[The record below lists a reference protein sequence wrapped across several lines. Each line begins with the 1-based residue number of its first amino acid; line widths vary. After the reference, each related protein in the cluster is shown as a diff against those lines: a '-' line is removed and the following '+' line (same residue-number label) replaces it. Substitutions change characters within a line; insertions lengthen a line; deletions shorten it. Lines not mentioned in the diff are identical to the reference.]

1 MKPLKEV
8 VRRLIELRKQGRK
21 MTLLAVCPNSSAVL
35 EAAVQSAALH
45 RSVMLFAATLNQVDR
60 DGGYTGWTPESFV
73 QEMQR
78 RAARINWNGPL
89 YPCLDHG
96 GPWLKDNQAQFPYAK
111 TEAEVKESLFACLH
125 AGYALLHIDTT
136 VDRSLPPGM
145 APAIEVVVDRAVSLI
160 GAVEK
165 ERIEHQLPEIAYEVG
180 SDEVHGGL
188 VEFDRF
194 REFLILLKE
203 RLDRAGLGEVWPAFL
218 VTQVGTDLHTT
229 RFDGEVAKRLFDLVS
244 PYGSLIKGHYTD
256 WVENP
261 EMYPERGMGGANVG
275 PEFTTVEYLALKEL
289 CARESELLAGNPGKA
304 SEFLWHL
311 EHAVLDSGRWKK
323 WLFPEERGLPFEEL
337 SKERREWLTQTG
349 ARYVWSQPVVRQARI
364 RLYENLRGVISDPHA
379 WVVRKIQQAIDR
391 YIEAFHLTDSASLFE

>member
-78 RAARINWNGPL
+78 LAARINWNGPL

-165 ERIEHQLPEIAYEVG
+165 ERIQHQLPEIAYEVG

-261 EMYPERGMGGANVG
+261 EMYPETGMGGANVG

-349 ARYVWSQPVVRQARI
+349 ARYVWSHPAVRQARI
-364 RLYENLRGVISDPHA
+364 RLYENLCGVISDPHA
-379 WVVRKIQQAIDR
+379 WVVGQLQQAIDR

>member
-8 VRRLIELRKQGRK
+8 VRRLIDLRKQGQK

-35 EAAVQSAALH
+35 EAAIQAAASH

-60 DGGYTGWTPESFV
+60 DGGYTGWTPKSFV
-73 QEMQR
+73 EEMKR
-78 RAARINWNGPL
+78 LANRINWNGPL

-96 GPWLKDNQAQFPYAK
+96 GPWLKDNQAQFPYSK

-136 VDRSLPPGM
+136 VDRSLPPDM

-160 GAVEK
+160 EAVEK
-165 ERIEHQLPEIAYEVG
+165 ERKLHRLPEVAYEVG

-194 REFLILLKE
+194 REFLILLKKK
-203 RLDRAGLGEVWPAFL
+203 LDHAGLSEVWPVFL

-229 RFDGEVAKRLFDLVS
+229 RFDVEVAKRLFDLVS

-261 EMYPERGMGGANVG
+261 EMYPETGMGGANVG

-289 CARESELLAGNPGKA
+289 CVRENELLGGSPDKA
-304 SEFLWHL
+304 SNFMGHL
-311 EHAVLDSGRWKK
+311 ENAVVESGRWKK
-323 WLFPEERGLPFEEL
+323 WLFPEEKGVPFEEL

-349 ARYVWSQPVVRQARI
+349 ARYVWSQPAVRQARG
-364 RLYENLRGVISDPHA
+364 RLYENLREVISDPHA
-379 WVVRKIQQAIDR
+379 WVIGQIQQAIDR

>member
-1 MKPLKEV
+1 MMPLKEV
-8 VRRLIELRKQGRK
+8 VRRLIELRKQGKK

-35 EAAVQSAALH
+35 EAAVRAAASH

-78 RAARINWNGPL
+78 LADRINWKGPL

-96 GPWLKDNQAQFPYAK
+96 GPWLKDNQAHLSYAK
-111 TEAEVKESLFACLH
+111 TEEEVKQSLFACLH

-136 VDRSLPPGM
+136 VDRSLPPGV

-160 GAVEK
+160 EAVER
-165 ERIEHQLPEIAYEVG
+165 ERIRHPLPEVAYEVG

-203 RLDRAGLGEVWPAFL
+203 KLGRAGLGGVWPVFL

-229 RFDGEVAKRLFDLVS
+229 RFDVEVAKRLFDLVS
-244 PYGSLIKGHYTD
+244 PFGSLIKGHYTD

-261 EMYPERGMGGANVG
+261 EMYPETGMGGANVG

-289 CARESELLAGNPGKA
+289 CARESELLGRNPSKA
-304 SEFLWHL
+304 SEFLGHL
-311 EHAVLDSGRWKK
+311 EHAVIDSGRWKK
-323 WLFPEERGLPFEEL
+323 WLFPEEKGLSFEEL
-337 SKERREWLTQTG
+337 PQERREWLTQTG
-349 ARYVWSQPVVRQARI
+349 ARYVWSQPEVRQART

-379 WVVRKIQQAIDR
+379 WVVGRIQQAIDR